1 MAVEQRGDDLSGSGG
16 GNGKPNLWGNGSWLR
31 DGDLDTHWI
40 YAIFLYQH
48 NEPPLY
54 VQQFFFVRQK
64 FRSASWLNL
73 SKYFFEAHF
82 LAIILN
88 GLSVEVLGENHNC
101 RNFNIFVK

>member
-1 MAVEQRGDDLSGSGG
+1 MVNRIYGGMGRGFGMVIESDR
-16 GNGKPNLWGNGSWLR
+16 PR
-31 DGDLDTHWI
+31 HTLDIRH
-40 YAIFLYQH
+40 FLYQH

-88 GLSVEVLGENHNC
+88 GLSVEVLGENHDC
-101 RNFNIFVK
+101 RNFNVFVK

>member
-1 MAVEQRGDDLSGSGG
+1 MVNRIYGGMGRGLGMVIKSDRSRHIGYTPFFYISIT
-16 GNGKPNLWGNGSWLR
+16 NRPCMYSN
-31 DGDLDTHWI
+31 
-40 YAIFLYQH
+40 
-48 NEPPLY
+48 
-54 VQQFFFVRQK
+54 FFFVRQK

-101 RNFNIFVK
+101 RNSNIFVK